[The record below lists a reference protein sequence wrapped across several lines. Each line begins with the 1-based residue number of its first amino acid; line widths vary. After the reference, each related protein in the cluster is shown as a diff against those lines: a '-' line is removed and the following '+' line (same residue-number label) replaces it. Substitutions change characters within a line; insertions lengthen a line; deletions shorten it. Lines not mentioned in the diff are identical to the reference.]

1 MHRTEKPQQL
11 QWRFKRATLAVKRAS
26 RDAVQKVSNISF
38 LLHWTLRHSPRK
50 STLNNRTWNL
60 STRNLGDSEFAST
73 TVFTWQSTLDTF
85 FCAMYMSKAQLQKHV
100 AGTLATV
107 RKRKGWESVTTRK
120 VYIRK
125 MLTTKKCFFLQKGI
139 LVWSHSPRQYST
151 TNFVFFTANHKL
163 KLTFS

>member
-50 STLNNRTWNL
+50 STLNNRTTWNMT
-60 STRNLGDSEFAST
+60 TRNLGDSEFASM

-85 FCAMYMSKAQLQKHV
+85 FCAMYMSKAQLQNMLRGLWPRLGKERV
-100 AGTLATV
+100 EKVSQQGKYIYVRCLRQKSV
-107 RKRKGWESVTTRK
+107 FFRKRNIGLESLSKAV
-120 VYIRK
+120 
-125 MLTTKKCFFLQKGI
+125 
-139 LVWSHSPRQYST
+139 QYSELHC
-151 TNFVFFTANHKL
+151 FTANHNY
-163 KLTFS
+163 